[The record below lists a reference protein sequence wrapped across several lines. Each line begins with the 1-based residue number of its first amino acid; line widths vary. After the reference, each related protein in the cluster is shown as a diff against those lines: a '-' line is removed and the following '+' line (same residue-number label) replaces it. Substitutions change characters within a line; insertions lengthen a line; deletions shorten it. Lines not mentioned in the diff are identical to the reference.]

1 MSIGILLVIV
11 YLWAIGKA
19 LIIGVTGVTPVMVV
33 SYGLQFNVLLDAGKQ
48 PAIVL
53 TDIDPKTGMT
63 GSLPFALLLVVDNLV
78 NSFME
83 EGCSEV

>member
-1 MSIGILLVIV
+1 V

-19 LIIGVTGVTPVMVV
+19 LIISVTGVMLVMVV

-53 TDIDPKTGMT
+53 TDIAPKT
-63 GSLPFALLLVVDNLV
+63 GSLPFALLLVVDNFV